1 MRLVRTMAR
10 HRHHHNTQQPL
21 HRGKNSTKKPVAM
34 EEDKRVTETTPL
46 NNSDDYHVG
55 TRTKTVPFYRN
66 PATCLVTLGLLA
78 GAVMFVSAVALFWRR
93 NTAPDQPICPDP
105 CKLTLVESIPLN
117 LTYAAGLPAH
127 PTIYSAWMRLVQ
139 KAQHSIDIA
148 SFYWT
153 LQENDLPHD
162 ESASEGQEFYNEL
175 LRVGKAGKVKIRIA
189 QDIQEGKVQNDTAF
203 LARVGAAEVRS
214 LNFSRFYPWG
224 GVLHTKMITVDGRH
238 FYVGSANLDWRSLT
252 QVKELG
258 AVVED
263 CPCLAQDMGKLFSVY
278 WDLGKPGADLPP
290 AWPSAYQTNY
300 NLQTPVQVAFN
311 GTDSNTFLSSSPP
324 EFCPKGRTS
333 DIDAIVSVIRSA
345 QKFVYVAVMDYAPT
359 TLYRRDANIYWPVID
374 DELRR
379 AAFDRG
385 VEVRLMASKWNHT
398 SPESY
403 RYLWSLQ
410 DLNFTGRYLHINVS
424 VKLFEVPDYPGV
436 EKQFPFTRVN
446 HNKYMVTDQ
455 VAYIGT
461 SNWSADY
468 FINTG
473 GVGLVINQTSGQFGK
488 DNVQEQ
494 LRAVFERDWDSP
506 YAHTLYDYSQQR

>member
-1 MRLVRTMAR
+1 MAR

-21 HRGKNSTKKPVAM
+21 HRGKNSTKKPVM
-34 EEDKRVTETTPL
+34 EEDKGPAETTPL
-46 NNSDDYHVG
+46 NNSDDYHVRV
-55 TRTKTVPFYRN
+55 RTKPLPFYRN
-66 PATCLVTLGLLA
+66 PASCLMLVALLA
-78 GAVMFVSAVALFWRR
+78 GVVVFASMVVIFWSR
-93 NTAPDQPICPDP
+93 NTAANQPICTDP

-117 LTYAAGLPAH
+117 LTYAAGQPTH
-127 PTIYSAWMRLVQ
+127 PSIYSAWMRLVQ
-139 KAQHSIDIA
+139 NAQHSIDIA

-153 LQENDLPHD
+153 LQEEDLPHD
-162 ESASEGQEFYNEL
+162 ESASEGQAFYNEL
-175 LRVGKAGKVKIRIA
+175 LRVGKGGSVKIRIA
-189 QDIQEGKVQNDTAF
+189 QDIQEGKIQNDTAF
-203 LARVGAAEVRS
+203 LAKVGAAQVRS
-214 LNFSRFYPWG
+214 LDFSRFYPWG

-263 CPCLAQDMGKLFSVY
+263 CPSLAQDVGKLFSVY

-290 AWPSAYQTNY
+290 SWPAAYQTNY

-311 GTDSNTFLSSSPP
+311 GTDTNTFLSSAPP
-324 EFCPKGRTS
+324 EFCPKGRTT
-333 DIDAIVSVIRSA
+333 DIDAIVGVIRSA
-345 QKFVYVAVMDYAPT
+345 QKFVYVAVMDYVPT
-359 TLYRRDANIYWPVID
+359 TQFHGDHNIYWPVID

-379 AAFDRG
+379 AAFDRH
-385 VEVRLMASKWNHT
+385 VEVRLMASKWNYT
-398 SPESY
+398 RAESF

-410 DLNFTGRYLHINVS
+410 DLNFTGKDLNINVS
-424 VKLFEVPDYPGV
+424 VKLFEVPDYPSV
-436 EKQFPFTRVN
+436 EEQFDHSRVN

-473 GVGLVINQTSGQFGK
+473 GIGLVINQTSGQFGK
-488 DNVQEQ
+488 ANVEEQ
-494 LRAVFERDWDSP
+494 LRAVFERDWNSP
-506 YAHTLYDYSQQR
+506 YAHFLDHYSEHR